1 MVPSLFKAHLFQ
13 LYPRMQFLHINSK
26 PEKKLSRETWIEPT
40 FTELDEHR
48 HGFHAKNLLFLSAVD
63 WDGFS
68 HWERFNYQLEV
79 EIQKDKDPSYVSPW
93 RSTDRYI
100 FKIDLKTKNI
110 LVVNTAKDVR
120 DLFLRYAVLETVI
133 DERVIQ
139 NLGGVKKDIQKCLEE
154 YLAYLDALPS
164 DKQEWLKDTDAV
176 LAVIAER
183 NAKKAPMNR
192 PVAMYRKK
200 TYENIADVLRSMKN
214 SYATLSHLDKRI
226 HSCRYRYIKTLDYA
240 RMRADG
246 YNGLYYTQKL
256 VESAETLKIPKLW
269 ALHKGYTNGGRCPME
284 QDVQE
289 YIQWL
294 QSDTLIVW
302 NWASLE
308 DSA

>member
-1 MVPSLFKAHLFQ
+1 
-13 LYPRMQFLHINSK
+13 MQFLHINSK

-40 FTELDEHR
+40 FTELDEDR

-68 HWERFNYQLEV
+68 HWERFNYKLEL
-79 EIQKDKDPSYVSPW
+79 EIQKEDNPSYVSPW
-93 RSTDRYI
+93 HSTDRYSYT
-100 FKIDLKTKNI
+100 IDLKTKNI
-110 LVVNTAKDVR
+110 LVIDTAKDVR
-120 DLFLRYAVLETVI
+120 NLFLKYAIVETEI
-133 DERVIQ
+133 DKRLMRDVEDT
-139 NLGGVKKDIQKCLEE
+139 KKDVLQTLKE

-164 DKQEWLKDTDAV
+164 DKQEWLSDTDAV
-176 LAVIAER
+176 LATIAER
-183 NAKKAPMNR
+183 NAKRAPMNR

-200 TYENIADVLRSMKN
+200 TYENIADVLRSMRN
-214 SYATLSHLDKRI
+214 CYATLSRLDKRL
-226 HSCRYRYIKTLDYA
+226 HTSRYRYIKTLDYGK
-240 RMRADG
+240 MRADG
-246 YNGLYYTQKL
+246 YNGIYYTQNL
-256 VESAETLKIPKLW
+256 VERAETLKIPKLW

-302 NWASLE
+302 NWAALE